1 MKESQGFSVMQDND
15 EYGLILRRLKR
26 RGMNN
31 KRAEMIADIEYADLQ
46 ASKKKTKKK
55 KVVED
60 AKDGF

>member
-1 MKESQGFSVMQDND
+1 MQDND